1 MFTINYKKN
10 ENDTLFK
17 NFNNENLTNIKQC
30 QNYVPIYNNFFK
42 LNPNN
47 FNSINLNN
55 KNIILELK
63 NKNTEQVFDCIVKCN
78 EKNETKKTFIK
89 YSPLLDPIKY
99 LTGKYKET
107 NIKLLPKLNNNTC
120 HEKILDK
127 NNSGYV
133 DSFFSFLSSNLLH
146 NNKFINALDFYG
158 SFLGIKHKFHYNIFD
173 DLEYLH
179 ESKFFKNNNSVIYDI
194 NEGEIDFYN
203 NMFDSKCNKKKL
215 EIKDDNVELEFN
227 NLNNDALNLVF
238 DTNNENTDCSLN
250 LVFDVPLVKNMSLKS
265 NNTSSTCS
273 SRSSHTDESDLD
285 SDMEAEFG
293 SEEDEE
299 DEEDDED
306 DEDKEDDEDDE
317 DNEDEEDDEEEE
329 DDEDEKLICE
339 IFDFPVQ
346 MICLEKLENTLD
358 SLLESEEPIGNKQ
371 WESIFLQIIFTL
383 ITFQKCFKFT
393 HNDLHTNN
401 IMFNDTDKQ
410 YIYYRY
416 NQKIYKVP
424 TFGKIFKIIDFGRS
438 IYTYKGNVICSDSFH
453 PKGDAATQYNFGLY
467 YNEKKKLVEP
477 NYSFDLCRLGC
488 SLYDYFV
495 DDMEELEDPIVKLV
509 SEWIHDDN
517 NKNILYKKN
526 GEERYPEFKLYK
538 MIARTVHNHTPQKQL
553 ERPMFQSYIVKK
565 KKVKKKTNI
574 IDIDSFEVYV

>member
-1 MFTINYKKN
+1 MFAINYKKN

-17 NFNNENLTNIKQC
+17 NFNDENLTNIKLC
-30 QNYVPIYNNFFK
+30 QNYIPLYNSFFK

-63 NKNTEQVFDCIVKCN
+63 KKNTEQIFDCIVKCN
-78 EKNETKKTFIK
+78 ETNETKKTFIK
-89 YSPLLDPIKY
+89 FSPLLDPIKY

-107 NIKLLPKLNNNTC
+107 NIKLLPKLKDNTC

-133 DSFFSFLSSNLLH
+133 DSFFSFLSSILLH
-146 NNKFINALDFYG
+146 NHKFINALDFYG
-158 SFLGIKHKFHYNIFD
+158 SFLGIKNKFHYNIFD
-173 DLEYLH
+173 DLEYLY
-179 ESKFFKNNNSVIYDI
+179 ESNFFKNNNSVIYDI
-194 NEGEIDFYN
+194 NEGEIDFYKS
-203 NMFDSKCNKKKL
+203 MFDSKCNKKKL
-215 EIKDDNVELEFN
+215 KIKDDNVELEFN
-227 NLNNDALNLVF
+227 NLNNDALDLVF
-238 DTNNENTDCSLN
+238 DINNENTDCSLN
-250 LVFDVPLVKNMSLKS
+250 LVFDVPLRKNMSLKS

-293 SEEDEE
+293 SEDDDEYEEDDDEYEDEDDEYEDDDEDEYEDDDEE
-299 DEEDDED
+299 DE
-306 DEDKEDDEDDE
+306 KIVC
-317 DNEDEEDDEEEE
+317 N
-329 DDEDEKLICE
+329 

-358 SLLESEEPIGNKQ
+358 SLLESEEHIGNKQ

-383 ITFQKCFKFT
+383 ITFQKCFNFT

-401 IMFNDTDKQ
+401 IMFNNTDKQ

-424 TFGKIFKIIDFGRS
+424 TFGKIIKIIDFGRS

-453 PKGDAATQYNFGLY
+453 PKGDAATQYNFGTY

-495 DDMEELEDPIVKLV
+495 DDMEELEDPIVNLV

-538 MIARTVHNHTPQKQL
+538 MIARSVHNHTPQKQL

-565 KKVKKKTNI
+565 KKLKKKTKI

>member
-1 MFTINYKKN
+1 MFAINYKKN
-10 ENDTLFK
+10 ENDALFK
-17 NFNNENLTNIKQC
+17 HFNNENLANIQQC
-30 QNYVPIYNNFFK
+30 QNYIPIYNNFFK

-55 KNIILELK
+55 KNRIIGLN
-63 NKNTEQVFDCIVKCN
+63 NKNTEQIFDCILRCN
-78 EKNETKKTFIK
+78 ENNETIKTFIK
-89 YSPLLDPIKY
+89 FSPLLDPIKY

-107 NIKLLPKLNNNTC
+107 NIKLLPKLSENTC
-120 HEKILDK
+120 HEKTLDK
-127 NNSGYV
+127 NNSAYV

-146 NNKFINALDFYG
+146 NNNFVNALDFYG

-173 DLEYLH
+173 DLEYLY
-179 ESKFFKNNNSVIYDI
+179 ESKFFKNNNSIIYDI
-194 NEGEIDFYN
+194 DDNEIEFYN
-203 NMFDSKCNKKKL
+203 GMFDSKCNKKKL
-215 EIKDDNVELEFN
+215 KIKDDKVSLEFN
-227 NLNNDALNLVF
+227 TLNNDALDLVF
-238 DTNNENTDCSLN
+238 DTNNENTTDCSLN
-250 LVFDVPLVKNMSLKS
+250 LVFDVPLKKNMSLKS

-273 SRSSHTDESDLD
+273 SRSSHTDESELDSDLD
-285 SDMEAEFG
+285 SDLNSDMEVEV
-293 SEEDEE
+293 SSD
-299 DEEDDED
+299 DNDDDED
-306 DEDKEDDEDDE
+306 DED
-317 DNEDEEDDEEEE
+317 DDEE
-329 DDEDEKLICE
+329 KLVCE

-346 MICLEKLENTLD
+346 MICLEKMENTLD
-358 SLLESEEPIGNKQ
+358 SLLESEEPITNNQ
-371 WESIFLQIIFTL
+371 WKSIFIQLIFTL
-383 ITFQKCFKFT
+383 ITFQKCFNFT

-401 IMFNDTDKQ
+401 IMFNNTVKQ

-416 NQKIYKVP
+416 KHKIYKVP

-438 IYTYKGNVICSDSFH
+438 IYTYKGTVICSDSFH

-495 DDMEELEDPIVKLV
+495 DDIEDEEELEDPIVKLV

-553 ERPMFQSYIVKK
+553 ERPMFQSYIIKK

>member
-30 QNYVPIYNNFFK
+30 QNYVPIYDNFFK

-89 YSPLLDPIKY
+89 FSPLLDPIKY

-215 EIKDDNVELEFN
+215 KIKDDNVELDFN
-227 NLNNDALNLVF
+227 NLNNDALDLVF
-238 DTNNENTDCSLN
+238 DTNNENTTDCSLN
-250 LVFDVPLVKNMSLKS
+250 LVFDVPLKKNMSLKS

-285 SDMEAEFG
+285 SDMESEYC
-293 SEEDEE
+293 SDEEDD

-306 DEDKEDDEDDE
+306 Y
-317 DNEDEEDDEEEE
+317 EE

-358 SLLESEEPIGNKQ
+358 SLLESEESIDNKQ
-371 WESIFLQIIFTL
+371 WESILLQIIFTL
-383 ITFQKCFKFT
+383 ITFQKCFNFT

-401 IMFNDTDKQ
+401 IMFNYTDKQ
-410 YIYYRY
+410 YIHYRY
-416 NQKIYKVP
+416 NEKIYK
-424 TFGKIFKIIDFGRS
+424 S
-438 IYTYKGNVICSDSFH
+438 S
-453 PKGDAATQYNFGLY
+453 NF
-467 YNEKKKLVEP
+467 
-477 NYSFDLCRLGC
+477 
-488 SLYDYFV
+488 
-495 DDMEELEDPIVKLV
+495 
-509 SEWIHDDN
+509 W
-517 NKNILYKKN
+517 
-526 GEERYPEFKLYK
+526 
-538 MIARTVHNHTPQKQL
+538 
-553 ERPMFQSYIVKK
+553 
-565 KKVKKKTNI
+565 
-574 IDIDSFEVYV
+574 